1 MSHLIATVS
10 KIESCDSLNI
20 VNFECKGQTLSM
32 MSLDLVSAIKVGTKV
47 KLLTQASHIAV
58 AKEFSG
64 DISYSNK
71 FSCTLESMENG
82 QLLSSLKLNFF
93 GTIIESIIT
102 LNSSKRM
109 NLKVGDKVKL
119 IFEDGN
125 EMVEVVSSSKGS
137 FTVNSDKS
145 GDVFVYGREVNDFHV
160 VDYEAISM
168 LNVSATQELFKLI
181 QQLQKDNTALN
192 SKLKEF
198 TSMKS
203 DIELLKEAVGI
214 DAQTNN

>member
-47 KLLTQASHIAV
+47 RLVTKPSHIAV

-64 DISYSNK
+64 DISYSNQL
-71 FSCTLESMENG
+71 SCTIESMENG

-109 NLKVGDKVKL
+109 DLKVGDKVTAFIKASEL
-119 IFEDGN
+119 SIGEIL
-125 EMVEVVSSSKGS
+125 
-137 FTVNSDKS
+137 
-145 GDVFVYGREVNDFHV
+145 ND
-160 VDYEAISM
+160 
-168 LNVSATQELFKLI
+168 
-181 QQLQKDNTALN
+181 
-192 SKLKEF
+192 
-198 TSMKS
+198 
-203 DIELLKEAVGI
+203 
-214 DAQTNN
+214 